1 MHKLSDVEKKIKKI
15 IKSINMNF
23 LSDEIEANIKKEF
36 SIKGTS
42 IEEIKILK
50 HIIAYSEYHIYDFPV
65 YFSYFALFFT
75 LIALIFNEGF
85 NKCLQILVIFC
96 VIATFIYIFYKN
108 RKYKKFYILKTI
120 ASDMVQELENRMY
133 KTDNH

>member
-85 NKCLQILVIFC
+85 NKCLQTPSIS
-96 VIATFIYIFYKN
+96 FI
-108 RKYKKFYILKTI
+108 
-120 ASDMVQELENRMY
+120 
-133 KTDNH
+133 